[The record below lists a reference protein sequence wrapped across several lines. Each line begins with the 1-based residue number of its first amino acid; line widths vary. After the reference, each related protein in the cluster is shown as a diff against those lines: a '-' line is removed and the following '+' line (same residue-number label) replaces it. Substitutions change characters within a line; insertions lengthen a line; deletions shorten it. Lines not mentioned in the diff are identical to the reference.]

1 MLQCRF
7 NKNGIATAILLAV
20 MANMAGCN
28 IIAPI
33 GGLVENYKRQSTHAV
48 PEEYRGLA
56 GKRYAVLVIVDR
68 IIQGDNPDIVPYLT
82 TKITERLIQEQQLV
96 GAAGVIPAD
105 RLLNYLY
112 DHPRWLSM
120 PRDQLAKEL
129 GVERLIVVEVIEYRL
144 TEPGN
149 QYLWDGVAAGTVG
162 VIEVDTSISD
172 EFAFEKSVRVTF
184 PDKQGYGPSDFS
196 RPELTTA
203 LALRFLDR
211 VTWPFYNHQEPYYP
225 KY

>member
-1 MLQCRF
+1 MTQLGSF
-7 NKNGIATAILLAV
+7 KTGAVALLLV
-20 MANMAGCN
+20 CVVFTLGGCN

-33 GGLVENYKRQSTHAV
+33 GGLVDSYRRQSTHGV
-48 PEEYRGLA
+48 PEEYRGLT
-56 GKRYAVLVIVDR
+56 GKRFAVLIVVDR
-68 IIQGDNPDIVPYLT
+68 IIQGDHPDIVPYLT
-82 TKITERLIQEQQLV
+82 TKITERLVNEQQQI
-96 GAAGVIPAD
+96 GATGVIPAD

-120 PRDQLAKEL
+120 PRGQLAKEL
-129 GVERLIVVEVIEYRL
+129 GVERLVVVEVIEYRL

-149 QYLWDGVAAGTVG
+149 QYLWDGVATGTLG
-162 VIEVDTSISD
+162 VIEADTALSD

-184 PDKQGYGPSDFS
+184 PDKQGYGPSDMS
-196 RPELTTA
+196 REEVTTA

>member
-1 MLQCRF
+1 
-7 NKNGIATAILLAV
+7 
-20 MANMAGCN
+20 
-28 IIAPI
+28 
-33 GGLVENYKRQSTHAV
+33 
-48 PEEYRGLA
+48 
-56 GKRYAVLVIVDR
+56 
-68 IIQGDNPDIVPYLT
+68 
-82 TKITERLIQEQQLV
+82 
-96 GAAGVIPAD
+96 
-105 RLLNYLY
+105 
-112 DHPRWLSM
+112 M
-120 PRDQLAKEL
+120 PRGELAKEL

-162 VIEVDTSISD
+162 VIEADTSISD

-196 RPELTTA
+196 RQELTTA